1 MTQVYQVAHKTLLD
15 NYAVLETLTPNEVYV
30 NASIVVAGVDAT
42 FNGTVSV
49 VAVPEF
55 LFIGVDDEGDLLYNE
70 QVPVPFQILYAV
82 TAADVTRTTATGTVT
97 LGTIP
102 CTWITAGQ
110 VEDWLGI
117 GTATAADQ
125 TFITQCRQA
134 ANEFAYRRRA
144 EAGYKNESLSTV
156 PNPSVLLGTIAY
168 AGFLYR
174 QRGAVTDF
182 ASFDGLAA
190 GGSMGLSPMIKQLL
204 GVDRPAVA

>member
-1 MTQVYQVAHKTLLD
+1 MTQVYQVAHKTLID

-30 NASIVVAGVDAT
+30 GASIVVAGVDAT

-70 QVPVPFQILYAV
+70 LIPVPFQILYAV

-117 GTATAADQ
+117 GTASALDT
-125 TFITQCRQA
+125 TFLTQCAAA
-134 ANEFAYRRRA
+134 ANSFCFQRRL
-144 EAGYKNESLSTV
+144 ESGYIDEKATS
-156 PNPSVLLGTIAY
+156 PSDSVTLGTIAY
-168 AGFLYR
+168 GGFLYR

-182 ASFDGLAA
+182 ASFDGLPA
-190 GGSMGLSPMIKQLL
+190 GNSVGLSPMIKQLL
-204 GVDRPAVA
+204 GIPRPQVA

>member
-30 NASIVVAGVDAT
+30 GASIVVAGVDAT

-110 VEDWLGI
+110 IEDWLGI
-117 GTATAADQ
+117 GTASALDT
-125 TFITQCRQA
+125 TFLTQCAAA
-134 ANEFAYRRRA
+134 ANAFCFQRRL
-144 EAGYKNESLSTV
+144 ESGYIDEKATS
-156 PNPSVLLGTIAY
+156 PSDSVTLGTIAY
-168 AGFLYR
+168 GGFLYR

-182 ASFDGLAA
+182 ASFDGLPA
-190 GGSMGLSPMIKQLL
+190 GNSVGLSPMIKQLL
-204 GVDRPAVA
+204 GIPRPQVA

>member
-1 MTQVYQVAHKTLLD
+1 MTQVYQVAHKTLID

-55 LFIGVDDEGDLLYNE
+55 LFIGVDDAGDLLYNE
-70 QVPVPFQILYAV
+70 LIPVPFQILYAV

-117 GTATAADQ
+117 GTASALDT
-125 TFITQCRQA
+125 TFLTQCAAA
-134 ANEFAYRRRA
+134 ANAFCFQRRL
-144 EAGYKNESLSTV
+144 ESGYIDEKATS
-156 PNPSVLLGTIAY
+156 PSDSVTLGTIAY
-168 AGFLYR
+168 GGFLYR

-182 ASFDGLAA
+182 ASFDGLPA
-190 GGSMGLSPMIKQLL
+190 GNSVGLSPMIKQLL
-204 GVDRPAVA
+204 GIPRPQVA

>member
-30 NASIVVAGVDAT
+30 GASIVVAGVDAT

-55 LFIGVDDEGDLLYNE
+55 LFVGVDDEGDLLYNE

-117 GTATAADQ
+117 GTASALDT
-125 TFITQCRQA
+125 TFLTQCA
-134 ANEFAYRRRA
+134 AASNAFCFQRRL
-144 EAGYKNESLSTV
+144 ESGYIDEKATS
-156 PNPSVLLGTIAY
+156 PSDSVTLGTIAY
-168 AGFLYR
+168 GGFLYR

-182 ASFDGLAA
+182 ASFDGLPA
-190 GGSMGLSPMIKQLL
+190 GNSVGLSPMIKQLL
-204 GVDRPAVA
+204 GIPRPQVA

>member
-1 MTQVYQVAHKTLLD
+1 MTQVYQVAHKTLID

-30 NASIVVAGVDAT
+30 GASIVVAGVDAT

-70 QVPVPFQILYAV
+70 LIPVPFQILYAV

-117 GTATAADQ
+117 GTASALDT
-125 TFITQCRQA
+125 TFLTQCAAA
-134 ANEFAYRRRA
+134 ANAFCFQRRL
-144 EAGYKNESLSTV
+144 ESGYIDEKATS
-156 PNPSVLLGTIAY
+156 PSDSVTLGTIAY
-168 AGFLYR
+168 GGFLYR

-182 ASFDGLAA
+182 ASFDGLPA
-190 GGSMGLSPMIKQLL
+190 GNSVGLSPMIKQLL
-204 GVDRPAVA
+204 GIPRPQVA

>member
-1 MTQVYQVAHKTLLD
+1 MTQVYQVAHKTLID

-55 LFIGVDDEGDLLYNE
+55 LFIGVDDAGDLLYNE
-70 QVPVPFQILYAV
+70 LIPVPFQILYAV

-117 GTATAADQ
+117 GTASALDTTFLTPCAA
-125 TFITQCRQA
+125 A
-134 ANEFAYRRRA
+134 ANAFCFQRRL
-144 EAGYKNESLSTV
+144 ESGYIDAKATS
-156 PNPSVLLGTIAY
+156 PSDSVTLGTIAY
-168 AGFLYR
+168 GGFLYR

-182 ASFDGLAA
+182 ASFDGLPA
-190 GGSMGLSPMIKQLL
+190 GNSVGLSPMIKQLL
-204 GVDRPAVA
+204 GIPRPQVA

>member
-1 MTQVYQVAHKTLLD
+1 MTQVYQVAHKTLID

-30 NASIVVAGVDAT
+30 GASIVVAGVDAT

-117 GTATAADQ
+117 GTASALDT
-125 TFITQCRQA
+125 TFLTQCAAA
-134 ANEFAYRRRA
+134 ANAFCFQRRL
-144 EAGYKNESLSTV
+144 ESGYIDAKATS
-156 PNPSVLLGTIAY
+156 PSDSVTLGTIAY
-168 AGFLYR
+168 GGFLYR

-182 ASFDGLAA
+182 ASFDGLPA
-190 GGSMGLSPMIKQLL
+190 GNSVGLSPMIKQLL
-204 GVDRPAVA
+204 GIPRPQVA

>member
-30 NASIVVAGVDAT
+30 GASIVVAGVDAT

-55 LFIGVDDEGDLLYNE
+55 LFIGVDDAGDLLYNE
-70 QVPVPFQILYAV
+70 LIPVPFQILYAV

-117 GTATAADQ
+117 GTASALDT
-125 TFITQCRQA
+125 TFLTQCA
-134 ANEFAYRRRA
+134 AASNAFCFQRRL
-144 EAGYKNESLSTV
+144 ESGYIDEKATS
-156 PNPSVLLGTIAY
+156 PSDSVTLGTIAY
-168 AGFLYR
+168 GGFLYR

-182 ASFDGLAA
+182 ASFDGLPA
-190 GGSMGLSPMIKQLL
+190 GNSVGLSPMIKQLL
-204 GVDRPAVA
+204 GIPRPQVA